1 MPLPTQIG
9 ESGIALFNQS
19 RFFEAHEALE
29 DVWRAAP
36 ASEKKFWQGLIQA
49 AVGFHHYSVGNRIG
63 AQSLLARAD
72 RNLRA
77 YPEEFR
83 GIQLQLLLESLAEWQ
98 KALAPGSGKINLS
111 LPFIQ
116 FSDTAG
122 CD

>member
-1 MPLPTQIG
+1 VKHIRLG

-36 ASEKKFWQGLIQA
+36 ESEKKFWQGLIQA

-77 YPEEFR
+77 YPIRFR
-83 GIQLQLLLESLAEWQ
+83 GIQLQPLLESLAEWQ
-98 KALAPGSGKINLS
+98 EALALGSGKINL
-111 LPFIQ
+111 PFPVIR
-116 FSDTAG
+116 FSDTPSP
-122 CD
+122 D